1 MKGIKIILLLIII
14 IFFTYKLHN
23 YINEPFFFRQINLNK
38 NNYDIRF
45 DTKDYDSIV
54 IYRYAPFPKNLSIGD
69 SILFYNSYN
78 NIVLK
83 TKNYQDA
90 LSDMDRGLIIYLKQ
104 NKPKFEIWYMNYRK
118 YLIFFDTERVVI
130 KNNKTFKVVINKDR
144 KYQPAIRLIEL
155 KK

>member
-45 DTKDYDSIV
+45 DTKDYDSI
-54 IYRYAPFPKNLSIGD
+54 IILLDNPFPDQLSKED
-69 SILFYNSYN
+69 SILFYKEYVKATERFEIQDAIMDAGQTIIFYIKKGKVIIKPWNKIYRK
-78 NIVLK
+78 NIVL
-83 TKNYQDA
+83 
-90 LSDMDRGLIIYLKQ
+90 
-104 NKPKFEIWYMNYRK
+104 FESK
-118 YLIFFDTERVVI
+118 RVVI
-130 KNNKTFKVVINKDR
+130 KNNKTFKVVIDKDR